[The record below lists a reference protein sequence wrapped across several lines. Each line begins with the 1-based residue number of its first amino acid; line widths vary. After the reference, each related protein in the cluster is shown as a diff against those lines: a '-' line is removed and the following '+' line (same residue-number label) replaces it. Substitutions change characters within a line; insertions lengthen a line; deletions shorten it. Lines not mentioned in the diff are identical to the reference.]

1 MKKVVVLGAGRVG
14 QTMAID
20 LCNEYKVCSVDVS
33 EKTLATLSA
42 THPIQ
47 TKTADLS
54 NAQAIEKAIEDA
66 DLVIGAVPG
75 FMGFEMVKT
84 VINSGKNIVDISFFN
99 EDIFLLDDAAKKKNV
114 VAVMDCG
121 VAPGM
126 DNIILGYHNKRMK
139 VEKFECLVGGLPVV
153 RTWPYEYKAPFSPI
167 DVIAEYTRPARFVK
181 DGALVTRPALS
192 DPELLDFPQIGT
204 LEAFNTDGLRSLIRT
219 MKIPDMIERTLRYPG
234 HINYMRVLR
243 ESGFFSEDLINID
256 GHQIRPIDVTSKL
269 LFPMWKLKEGEEE
282 FTIMRV
288 TVSGTENGSAKTYTY
303 DLLDRYDLA
312 TKTPSMSRT
321 TGYTCTAVARLV
333 LENKYTRIGISPPEF
348 VGEDE
353 NCFHSVIRDLSERNV
368 KYNLSVTS

>member
-33 EKTLATLSA
+33 EKILATLSA
-42 THPIQ
+42 THPIL

-54 NAQAIEKAIEDA
+54 NAHAIEKAIEDA

-84 VINSGKNIVDISFFN
+84 VINSGKNIVDIPFFN

-333 LENKYTRIGISPPEF
+333 LENIYTRIGISPPEF

-353 NCFHSVIRDLSERNV
+353 NCFYSVMRDLSERNV